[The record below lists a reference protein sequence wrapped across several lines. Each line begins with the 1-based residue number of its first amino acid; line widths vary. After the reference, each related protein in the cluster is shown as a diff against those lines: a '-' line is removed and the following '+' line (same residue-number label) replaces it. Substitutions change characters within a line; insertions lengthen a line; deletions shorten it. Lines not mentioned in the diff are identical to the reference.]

1 MKKFINLILSCL
13 IVITF
18 TACEEEPPYIN
29 LSPEATITDTTY
41 TVSTVPTPQPKTVII
56 EEFTGVRCP
65 NCPDAQA
72 EAKRLS
78 QNNPGRVNIV
88 TIHPLNLLNSLTRPF
103 DKNIGDKFTS
113 NHDMRTDAGRIIFQL
128 IGVTQQLPTGSIN
141 RRLFSGET
149 NFAVDFSKWAAF
161 VNNELTQPNPVNI
174 SISAKNSG
182 DSIEVTC
189 ELIYTQNVSDSNYI
203 TIMVTEDGIIDVQ
216 EKRVSGL
223 TVYDEEYVHNHVL
236 RAVVTSTTGDLLNP
250 RLPVYELNAGRAF
263 KRVYRIARD
272 PKWNASKLNVV
283 ALVHSNPIKKVV
295 LQSRETNVQ

>member
-1 MKKFINLILSCL
+1 MKKIATLILFSL
-13 IVITF
+13 SILFF

-29 LSPEATITDTTY
+29 LNLEATITDTTY
-41 TVSTVPTPQPKTVII
+41 TVGTVPAPQPKTVII

-103 DKNIGDKFTS
+103 DKNIGDKHTS
-113 NHDMRTDAGRIIFQL
+113 NQDMRTDAGRIIFQL

-161 VNNELTQPNPVNI
+161 VNNELAQTNPVNI
-174 SISAKNSG
+174 SVLAKNIG
-182 DSIEVTC
+182 DSIEVSC
-189 ELIYTQNVSDSNYI
+189 ELIYTENVADSNYL
-203 TIMVTEDGIIDVQ
+203 TIMITEDGIIDVQ
-216 EKRVSGL
+216 EKRVGGL
-223 TVYDEEYVHNHVL
+223 TVYDEEYEHNHVL

-250 RLPVYELNAGRAF
+250 RLPIYQLNAGRAF

-272 PKWNASKLNVV
+272 PKWNANKLNAI
-283 ALVHSNPIKKVV
+283 ALVHSNPIKKLV
-295 LQSRETNVQ
+295 LQSIETNVQ